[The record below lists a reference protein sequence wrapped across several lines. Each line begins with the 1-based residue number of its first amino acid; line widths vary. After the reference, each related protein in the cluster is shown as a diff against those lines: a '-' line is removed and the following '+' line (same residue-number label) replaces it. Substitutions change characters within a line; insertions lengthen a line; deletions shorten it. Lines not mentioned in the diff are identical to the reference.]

1 MAATPAR
8 RLTDDVPDDI
18 ERRLRHLCLA
28 LPDAYEEHA
37 WVGTRWRVRNQ
48 TFVHVLGIDD
58 PLEGAHVVMTF
69 RASSEEFAALQH
81 AGPPFYVLG
90 WGRDAMGLKLGATTD
105 WDEVAELVVESYC
118 VLAPKKLAAL
128 VDRPSTKAPE

>member
-1 MAATPAR
+1 MLFR
-8 RLTDDVPDDI
+8 S
-18 ERRLRHLCLA
+18 HLCLA

-118 VLAPKKLAAL
+118 VLAPKKLVAL